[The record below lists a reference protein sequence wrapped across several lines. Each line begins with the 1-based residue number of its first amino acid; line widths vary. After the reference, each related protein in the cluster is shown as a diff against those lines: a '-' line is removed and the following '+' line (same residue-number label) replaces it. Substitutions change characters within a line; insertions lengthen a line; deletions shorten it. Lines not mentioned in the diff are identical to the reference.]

1 MKQRA
6 LQCEVAGPQMPE
18 AQRREARET
27 SAGGGEQ
34 GSGEQP
40 QLAVRG
46 PAGHSAITWIAGHV
60 HPQHVLRPPAAATG
74 TVVAS
79 LLN

>member
-27 SAGGGEQ
+27 SAGG
-34 GSGEQP
+34 GEQP